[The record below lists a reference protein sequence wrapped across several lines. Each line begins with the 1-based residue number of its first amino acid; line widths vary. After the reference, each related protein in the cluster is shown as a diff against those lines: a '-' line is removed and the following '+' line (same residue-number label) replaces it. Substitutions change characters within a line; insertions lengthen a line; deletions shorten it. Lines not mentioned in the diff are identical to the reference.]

1 MFVFLFVALCFS
13 HSCSMFEKLDNIK
26 SYLLC
31 LSKSDEDTE
40 ARDDT
45 TTTFVIKAKFG
56 ISFEN
61 TWVGFHTLYTKR
73 ILQL

>member
-31 LSKSDEDTE
+31 LSKCDEDTE

-45 TTTFVIKAKFG
+45 TAIFVIKAKFG
-56 ISFEN
+56 ISFES
-61 TWVGFHTLYTKR
+61 TRVGFHMLYARR